1 MASVGKQS
9 KSQETVLDDENTGV
23 NQHQTQSASETS
35 DSKTGGSGSIE
46 GSSAA
51 RTAGP
56 TVQSATTAV
65 LGGWNTFMS
74 SLTKNFEAIS
84 DGLEDSDLPREL
96 QPEFLESEFTGV
108 IPNASPQDEPS
119 ADASLMKTKDGG
131 RTDEFLSGVIKSV
144 TESIDNMDARKVQ
157 ENMDIVGKSAAS
169 ALSTALQSMNVDES
183 ALEKGAQSLLA
194 NAKTLANQVPE
205 VVFTQ
210 GEEETLAWE
219 GEDVAPWNDLPEA
232 EAEHSM
238 ALENEMMKIVAD
250 SIYSETRRTE
260 LFFSGLAKKNEF
272 KFEYAKDGKHARGS
286 LNADPNLR
294 ELRTELVPSALSEG
308 AFWDEYFFHVDRL
321 RRQLCDGVEIQV
333 VEQPSSADV
342 KGATSTSE
350 PPASQKRNWDE
361 EIDKIFDD

>member
-1 MASVGKQS
+1 MASVGKES
-9 KSQETVLDDENTGV
+9 KSQETVLDDESTGV
-23 NQHQTQSASETS
+23 NQGQTGSTSETS
-35 DSKTGGSGSIE
+35 GNNTGGSGSVE

-51 RTAGP
+51 GTAGP

-65 LGGWNTFMS
+65 LGGWNTLLS

-96 QPEFLESEFTGV
+96 QSEFLESEFTGV
-108 IPNASPQDEPS
+108 IPKAAPEGDQR
-119 ADASLMKTKDGG
+119 ADASPTESRDGG
-131 RTDEFLSGVIKSV
+131 RTEEFLAGVIKSV

-183 ALEKGAQSLLA
+183 ALEKGAQTLLA

-232 EAEHSM
+232 EAEHST
-238 ALENEMMKIVAD
+238 ALENGMMKIVAD

-260 LFFSGLAKKNEF
+260 LFFSGQYSKPESCF
-272 KFEYAKDGKHARGS
+272 
-286 LNADPNLR
+286 
-294 ELRTELVPSALSEG
+294 RT
-308 AFWDEYFFHVDRL
+308 D
-321 RRQLCDGVEIQV
+321 
-333 VEQPSSADV
+333 SSC
-342 KGATSTSE
+342 G
-350 PPASQKRNWDE
+350 
-361 EIDKIFDD
+361 